1 MFLRPMGGDSQIGLL
16 PPNFCNSVV
25 IITTLACRHVFG
37 SIFLEFGVM
46 VCNRG
51 HILVAR

>member
-1 MFLRPMGGDSQIGLL
+1 MGGDSQIGLL
-16 PPNFCNSVV
+16 PPNFCFSIV
-25 IITTLACRHVFG
+25 IIPTLVCRHVFG
-37 SIFLEFGVM
+37 TIFLKFGVM